1 MRIFKFKKPKFLL
14 GLPIALFSLEIYLG
28 TLLGYFSFKF
38 FTGKVPSLVFNI
50 GNYRLHFHHW
60 LYSLVILIPALY
72 YNFLPFPQ
80 FSYGFL
86 GGAIFQGIYCYQ
98 DWHKVL
104 TRKKEY

>member
-38 FTGKVPSLVFNI
+38 FTGKVPSLAFNV

-104 TRKKEY
+104 IRKKEY